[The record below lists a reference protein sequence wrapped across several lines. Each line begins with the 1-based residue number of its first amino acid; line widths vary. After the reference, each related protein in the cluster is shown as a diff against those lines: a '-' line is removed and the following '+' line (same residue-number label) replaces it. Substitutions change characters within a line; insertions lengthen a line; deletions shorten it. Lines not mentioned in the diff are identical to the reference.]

1 MSSFTL
7 TPTVRQAVEHR
18 LEELERTKKSF
29 ERRYLP
35 DADKSNEPNVVKRIE
50 KLLEDVKNLEPKL
63 DEEDGEWLTETIQRC
78 IEQDKDDN
86 PISEKKLLRLEKS
99 LRDRLSRFRNRME
112 VSCLHAQ
119 LIMEATNAAK
129 IETAA
134 TKLEAVALDDEDFEV
149 VDKEGEE
156 ALERFQEACAQP
168 TNVNGQTIE
177 TYLSTLFAA
186 EDEYLQSI
194 RDGMQAYG
202 DDLVAGE
209 IEVDEERLTWIM
221 TDLMKSERLSHER
234 KATLANYLQSPDALR
249 ELVATLNMMS
259 YRDWNYRNAE
269 AGLPVEIRK
278 MKSGQ
283 HYVHVEVGIIDML
296 FLHCCAIGWA
306 MNLNDCLRSFVYRS
320 DLFRCAPLTES
331 DLDKRAF
338 FFDTPRPATMSTAC
352 GTFPSPPPPPLPCNF
367 QSMPAP
373 APPLLRS
380 KKYGRSKKK
389 NQSMYARSLI
399 PPPPLL
405 SALLNLDNLRE
416 DDYKRCFFMSRLPEE
431 DGEVPRIVSS
441 EEVQAR
447 LITTLAVEYKLRK
460 AFDGKA
466 YAMTLEFDS
475 LGFTI
480 PHSTVVTVLEF
491 LGVPEVF
498 LSFFSRAL
506 EPTLSIKASANESNT
521 LLIPKSGVPVGY
533 GLEVLFS
540 EAVLFFLDLATR
552 KATESYMYRLYDRCY
567 FVGTE
572 LQTKG
577 FEKEAARFSNTMGL
591 KLRHTLPTGGL
602 SIGLLTM
609 GSSGSFS
616 FDRTEELRV
625 DDVKVALY
633 ATHVRARLKACS
645 SVLDWVREWNDTVGI
660 YAAYLFGLLANV
672 FDETHREAVKAA
684 YKRIRSIVLGGDDLT
699 TYVTKML
706 TPHLTCGLERISL
719 DLEPIIYLPQAYGGL
734 GLKTPFVTLS
744 FASQIRE
751 SASKKIEQYFNEET
765 TYYTS
770 AADRYNNPSGYPR
783 QQRLETIFNNDVAR
797 MLSALGSEVNF
808 GLDPATLP
816 FMTKADMTQH
826 RERAVYPVVAYGPWN
841 QKTTTAP
848 PNLVSLYRDLLD
860 EPTDRPEERQKT
872 KRDVQ
877 RLFQPKHLRS
887 CFRLNQEEKWM
898 LELYS
903 DECFERYGGLEIWWS
918 EGMPVEVFWS

>member
-1 MSSFTL
+1 MIVNGEGCGESNLF
-7 TPTVRQAVEHR
+7 EHR
-18 LEELERTKKSF
+18 PKELERTKKSF
-29 ERRYLP
+29 ERRYILEASQT
-35 DADKSNEPNVVKRIE
+35 DDPNVTKRSE
-50 KLLEDVKNLEPKL
+50 TLLEEVKNLEPKL
-63 DEEDGEWLTETIQRC
+63 NEEDNEWLSEAIERCTEQAH
-78 IEQDKDDN
+78 DDN
-86 PISEKKLLRLEKS
+86 AISQMKLLRLEKS
-99 LRDRLSRFRNRME
+99 LRDKLSRFRNRME

-119 LIMEATNAAK
+119 LIKEATNAAK
-129 IETAA
+129 VGTAI
-134 TKLEAVALDDEDFEV
+134 TELEAVALDDDDFET
-149 VDKEGEE
+149 VDNERKE
-156 ALERFQEACAQP
+156 ALERFQEACSHL
-168 TNVNGQTIE
+168 TNVDSHSIE
-177 TYLSTLFAA
+177 TYLLSLFTSG
-186 EDEYLQSI
+186 EEHLKSI
-194 RDGMQAYG
+194 RDGMQEYG

-209 IEVDEERLTWIM
+209 ME
-221 TDLMKSERLSHER
+221 
-234 KATLANYLQSPDALR
+234 NYI
-249 ELVATLNMMS
+249 
-259 YRDWNYRNAE
+259 NAE
-269 AGLPVEIRK
+269 AGSPVDVRK
-278 MKSGQ
+278 ANSGQ
-283 HYVHVEVGIIDML
+283 YYVHVEVGIIDML

-306 MNLNDCLRSFVYRS
+306 MNLNDCLKSFVYRS

-367 QSMPAP
+367 QSMPP
-373 APPLLRS
+373 PPLPLLGS

-399 PPPPLL
+399 PPPPPL
-405 SALLNLDNLRE
+405 SALLNLENLRE

-431 DGEVPRIVSS
+431 DGEVPQIISS

-447 LITTLAVEYKLRK
+447 LITTLAVEYKLRN

-475 LGFTI
+475 LGSTV

-491 LGVPEVF
+491 LGVPEDF

-540 EAVLFFLDLATR
+540 EAVLFFLDRATR

-577 FEKEAARFSNTMGL
+577 FEKEAARFSDTMGL

-609 GSSGSFS
+609 GSSGPFS
-616 FDRTEELRV
+616 YDRTEELRV

-633 ATHVRARLKACS
+633 ATHVGARLKACS
-645 SVLDWVREWNDTVGI
+645 SVLGWVREWNDTVGI
-660 YAAYLFGLLANV
+660 YVVHLFGPLANV

-734 GLKTPFVTLS
+734 GIKTPFVTLS

-751 SASKKIEQYFNEET
+751 SASKKIEQYLNEEA

-808 GLDPATLP
+808 GLDPATLH

-826 RERAVYPVVAYGPWN
+826 RERAVYPVVAYELWN
-841 QKTTTAP
+841 QKTTIAP
-848 PNLVSLYRDLLD
+848 PDLVSLYRDLLD
-860 EPTDRPEERQKT
+860 EPIDRPEERQKT
-872 KRDVQ
+872 KRYVQ